1 MKELIET
8 MENSSRSL
16 LRENLLLEN
25 LLQQQR
31 KLRFRLHCY
40 AALFVVVVSFL
51 YGFSAGMKG
60 KVAEASSDPGAF
72 AGEFSNASMI
82 LSTDASEEDPLVIEK
97 LSVPDD
103 VVPASFGRDV
113 MINGK
118 KAAMLSFFT
127 NRSIDALI
135 AEQQRKWRAQGFKVF
150 GGSRGKRGVLIAFDP
165 TRGERYSMSAMLVPG
180 QIRNLVSQGY
190 KVQGVLSYAET
201 ALGNIQ
207 RAEESVGL
215 VPGVPLLPG
224 GKGGA
229 VFSAEEQQGRSYSG
243 VYTVSGTV
251 SESITAYRDA
261 LLLDQWRETANVFEG
276 EVHSKAGS
284 LSFRRGNEE
293 LTLLFAARPRF
304 FSGATQTVVTVVLR
318 PIV

>member
-1 MKELIET
+1 MKEFIKTLK
-8 MENSSRSL
+8 SPCDSSL
-16 LRENLLLEN
+16 LREESLAR
-25 LLQQQR
+25 QQR
-31 KLRFRLHCY
+31 RLRFRLHCY
-40 AALFVVVVSFL
+40 AALFVIVVSFL
-51 YGFSAGMKG
+51 YGFSAGMRE
-60 KVAEASSDPGAF
+60 KVAEASPDRNAF
-72 AGEFSNASMI
+72 GGELLNASMN
-82 LSTDASEEDPLVIEK
+82 LSTEASEDDPLVLEK
-97 LSVPDD
+97 LNVPEG
-103 VVPASFGRDV
+103 VVPASFGRDA

-127 NRSIDALI
+127 NRSIDHLL
-135 AEQQRKWRAQGFKVF
+135 AEQQGKWRAQGFKVF

-165 TRGERYSMSAMLVPG
+165 TRGERYSMSAMLVPP

-201 ALGNIQ
+201 ALANVQ
-207 RAEESVGL
+207 HVDESVGL
-215 VPGVPLLPG
+215 VPGVPLLSG

-243 VYTVSGTV
+243 VYTVPGSV

-261 LLLDQWRETANVFEG
+261 LLLDSWRETANVFEG
-276 EVHSKAGS
+276 DVHSKAGS
-284 LSFRRGNEE
+284 LSFRRGSEE

-318 PIV
+318 PVV